1 MATRR
6 RMFVIFFSEKE
17 DEEPVVMAVAGS
29 LKKAKALSVEAY
41 NELNDA
47 YPMQTQAPTVWQ
59 DEPLT
64 TKKANSKQIHALLLQ
79 HWQAC
84 KSLSSQQIK
93 QQVLSYY

>member
-6 RMFVIFFSEKE
+6 RVFVVFFSEKE
-17 DEEPVVMAVAGS
+17 EEEPVVMAVAGS

-59 DEPLT
+59 DDDDTSISGPWFIERFWLDEIV
-64 TKKANSKQIHALLLQ
+64 KGE
-79 HWQAC
+79 
-84 KSLSSQQIK
+84 SQ
-93 QQVLSYY
+93 